1 MIRGRSSPQL
11 CSVHRRGPD
20 GKLIEESHPALSL
33 VKPEDGAQF
42 HLVSGSLEQRI
53 VCQVGEV
60 PPDTRLWW
68 FVDAAPVGETVGRG
82 AFAAEMTPGEHVITC
97 ATEAGEAASVSVAVL
112 AE

>member
-1 MIRGRSSPQL
+1 M
-11 CSVHRRGPD
+11 
-20 GKLIEESHPALSL
+20 IEESRLALSL

-68 FVDAAPVGETVGRG
+68 FVDAVPVGETVGRG
-82 AFAAEMTPGEHVITC
+82 ACAAEMTPGKHVITC
-97 ATEAGEAASVSVAVL
+97 ATESGDAVSATVTVTV
-112 AE
+112 E